1 MSEGVNLVAD
11 LALILVAAGIFTI
24 ISKALKQPLILG
36 YIIAGFIV
44 GPHLGLFSQI
54 TDSEV
59 VSEWSEIGIIFL
71 LFALGLEFSFKKL
84 IKVGSSA
91 LITAVTQC
99 LGMFILGN
107 LVGRLMGWSSMESVF
122 LGGMLSMSSTTII
135 IKAYDDLGLK
145 NEPYASLIFG
155 SLVFEDLIAVLLMV
169 LLSTMAVSNKFAG
182 GEMLMGLCKL
192 GFFIV
197 LWFLVGI
204 YLIPT
209 VLKKAHRYIND
220 EILLVV
226 AIGLCFGMV
235 SLASYVGFS
244 SALGAFVMGSIL
256 AETLEG
262 ERINRLVSGI
272 KDMFGAVFFV
282 SVGMMVDPHVIAEHW
297 GMILVLA
304 LVTVSGIL
312 LFSTSGAILA
322 GQGLENSVHAGF
334 SLAQLGEFAFIIAG
348 LGCSLGVMREFIYP
362 VVVTVSVL
370 TTFTTP
376 YMIKAAGPAYSWLS
390 THLPKRVIRIIDA
403 ATDRANSPASDN
415 EWRIL
420 LKNYITRV
428 LLYGVVLI
436 AILLGSQLFLDD
448 LLLKIMP
455 SVSPLLR
462 ASVSVAVTLALMCPF
477 LWGMA
482 VSGSSIAR
490 SSDRL
495 LKEKDSNAWRVI
507 ALAVLR
513 MLLAMGFVIAVIV
526 GHFDLSFTVVL
537 LILLVGILFFFFARN
552 LLRKLSFF
560 EDRFIENLNEKE
572 RMERM
577 MTPVA
582 SSVSDKLAGYD
593 VRTEVIE
600 IPQESGFAGRK
611 LRDLPFRDVSGA
623 NVVKI
628 MRGRKTLMIP
638 SGEETI
644 YPLDSLLVVGTSE
657 QLNCLRSMVE
667 ETAPTANMVPDDEFE
682 LEPVILNEDSYLTG
696 KTLREVNM
704 RSYGCMVICLI
715 HEGQLET
722 NPKPDYRFRAGDTV
736 WLAGEKSACAW
747 WK

>member
-657 QLNCLRSMVE
+657 QLNRLRSMVE